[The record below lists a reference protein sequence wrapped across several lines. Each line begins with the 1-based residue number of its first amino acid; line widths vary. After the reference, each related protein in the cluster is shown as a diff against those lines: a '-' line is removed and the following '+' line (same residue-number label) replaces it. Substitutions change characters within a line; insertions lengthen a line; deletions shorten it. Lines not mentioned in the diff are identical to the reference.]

1 MLGCMVIWLEYQW
14 IGGMSE
20 DIEWVDFNGA
30 RGQMVVVSGK
40 WVYTRPPEC
49 IKCDEIREFLE
60 KNQQETSMRSENKEI
75 RHNVSMN
82 K

>member
-49 IKCDEIREFLE
+49 IKCDEIQLTQKKHE
-60 KNQQETSMRSENKEI
+60 KNTRIFGEKSTGNFYE
-75 RHNVSMN
+75 V
-82 K
+82 